1 MKTRVEK
8 QMILNYFTGSGQ
20 KCRNQFCGNKYFMVL
35 SVCKSAAVKS
45 FTQFHEV
52 ELDETMLLK

>member
-1 MKTRVEK
+1 
-8 QMILNYFTGSGQ
+8 
-20 KCRNQFCGNKYFMVL
+20 MVL

-52 ELDETMLLK
+52 ELDETMLLKINSAQWSEQESIEEEIMGVLTDDK